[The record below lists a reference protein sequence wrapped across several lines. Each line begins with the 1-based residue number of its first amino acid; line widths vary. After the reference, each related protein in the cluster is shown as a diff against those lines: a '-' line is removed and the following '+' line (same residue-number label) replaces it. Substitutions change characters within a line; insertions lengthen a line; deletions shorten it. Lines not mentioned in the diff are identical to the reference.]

1 MIHDGL
7 DLERRILQRILDWH
21 AETDLPDTALSLF
34 WSEAPGFFDMAP
46 APGEDADHCW
56 HRLQDTLREMQ
67 KKRLIAGTVTVMEVR
82 DLQVG
87 PRGVLVLKE
96 LEFDALNDRKRLLEA
111 EQDQLRTAQKAAH
124 DERDAVFRGKQELVQ
139 AQKSLSEVQDRLR
152 DLRDDLDAGR
162 AALRAEQDALA
173 VERDKVSRALDEERA
188 HFERLLAER
197 QAEAAAEQ
205 RAASLWRTAGLL
217 SLVAG
222 GLAALFAV
230 SQSGLI

>member
-1 MIHDGL
+1 M
-7 DLERRILQRILDWH
+7 QRILDWH
-21 AETDLPDTALSLF
+21 AETDRPEGGLSLF
-34 WSEAPGFFDMAP
+34 WSDAPGFFDLAA
-46 APGEDADHCW
+46 APGEDADRCW
-56 HRLQDTLREMQ
+56 HRLQDTLRAMLQ
-67 KKRLIAGTVTVMEVR
+67 KRLIAGTVTVMEVR

-96 LEFDALNDRKRLLEA
+96 LEITALNNRKRLLEV
-111 EQDQLRTAQKAAH
+111 EQTELRAAQKAAH

-139 AQKSLSEVQDRLR
+139 AQKSLAEVQGRLR

-162 AALRAEQDALA
+162 DALRAEQDALA

-205 RAASLWRTAGLL
+205 RAAGRWRTAGLL
-217 SLVAG
+217 SLLAG
-222 GLAALFAV
+222 GLAALLAV